1 MRPFTRADRVGG
13 EIQKVLSDLLLR
25 KIKDPRL
32 KMVLI
37 TGVKMTSDLKLARV
51 YYTVTGREAK
61 PDDITAGLKSA
72 GGYFKR
78 SLAKQLNIRYIPA
91 LEFYHDDSFE
101 YGDRINRLLKS
112 VQGEDERDH

>member
-1 MRPFTRADRVGG
+1 MRPFARADRVAG

-37 TGVKMTSDLKLARV
+37 TGVKLTADLKLARV
-51 YYTVTGREAK
+51 YYTSTGREVDPKDSA
-61 PDDITAGLKSA
+61 TGLRSA

-78 SLAKQLNIRYIPA
+78 SLARQLSLRYIPT

-101 YGDRINRLLKS
+101 YGDHIDRLLKS
-112 VQGEDERDH
+112 VQEEDERDY